1 MTNRA
6 NKKKTALLIILICLI
21 AAVAPL
27 GITQAAYYAKGKFKD
42 VFVNKKE
49 YFSSDILYSI
59 TDIEDDKQSIGS
71 SGRARNFAVY
81 NHDVMTGD
89 FNAFDV
95 YFDVY
100 AWLDGALP
108 DGKAYTLS
116 YYDGGVKKEVQISST
131 EHAAPVVTGRRLEGG
146 RCSTETFTVTFCY
159 EDGEDV
165 TGAPGL
171 TVVAVPTEPKRL
183 STYLLGSVIKP
194 TWSEA
199 YSVIGTFEEDASGPG
214 NYAAFTYRVVT
225 MGSAPENGKIT
236 IRWKSDCLTL
246 MTKNNSIEI
255 GEVKDVSENGFDKK
269 IEWTAKSNRTDV
281 FVFFRAE
288 NAMWDGSVT
297 WEEINALVE
306 TEFTKSA

>member
-1 MTNRA
+1 MTKRA

-21 AAVAPL
+21 ATVTPL

-49 YFSSDILYSI
+49 YFSSDILYPI
-59 TDIEDDKQSIGS
+59 TDIEGGKQSIGS
-71 SGRARNFAVY
+71 SGRSRNFAVY
-81 NHDVMTGD
+81 NHDAMTGD
-89 FNAFDV
+89 FNAFDA

-100 AWLDGALP
+100 AWVDGALP
-108 DGKAYTLS
+108 EGKAYTLS
-116 YYDGGVKKEVQISST
+116 YSDGGVKKEVQISSS
-131 EHAAPVVTGRRLEGG
+131 EHAAPVVTGRKLEGG
-146 RCSTETFTVTFCY
+146 KCSTETFTVTFCY
-159 EDGEDV
+159 DDGEDV

-183 STYLLGSVIKP
+183 SSFLLGSVIKP

-199 YSVIGTFEEDASGPG
+199 YSVSGMFEEDASGPD
-214 NYAAFTYRVVT
+214 NYAAFTYRVVAV
-225 MGSAPENGKIT
+225 GSAPENGKIT

-246 MTKNNSIEI
+246 MTKNNSVAIDR
-255 GEVKDVSENGFDKK
+255 VQDVNENGFDKK
-269 IEWTAKSNRTDV
+269 IEWKAESNRTDV
-281 FVFFRAE
+281 FVFFRTE

-297 WEEINALVE
+297 WETVNALVE